1 MFTEIR
7 LSVHVN
13 TLLFRWC
20 REDLYGKKPLKMY
33 VWLIKNTLHY
43 IDPCKTRWTVNN
55 QILKYIGMSFLGD
68 QCSQLTIREPE
79 RKLLSVFGNHSI
91 IGVFSPLWLVWPDWK
106 AHFFARSN
114 EFWTDV
120 TICQR
125 LNCWSPGRDTR
136 RNKRHSQIDVCVT
149 FTRNHGWSA
158 IKYFLHFKLYKLF
171 QIL

>member
-1 MFTEIR
+1 
-7 LSVHVN
+7 
-13 TLLFRWC
+13 
-20 REDLYGKKPLKMY
+20 MY
-33 VWLIKNTLHY
+33 VWLIKNPLY
-43 IDPCKTRWTVNN
+43 YSVLCKTRWTVNN

-158 IKYFLHFKLYKLF
+158 IEYFLHFKLYVVSDFSRFIFFLC
-171 QIL
+171 IWTDT